1 MTIADQQIDD
11 FLQTWSQ
18 EFSRAVEMFSG
29 VMPVVSS
36 VRSAPPEKAALDTP
50 GILWWKQKFV
60 GSDAFTTWIAAQ
72 KSTWAALCPSENS
85 EDEAQKL
92 YLEMIGQAQT
102 GAATVASADAAEPIR
117 CDEGSVQAP
126 ESLEGLV
133 VFAIAIRFGD
143 REVEPLLYFVER
155 GAGRTLQNMI
165 PSKEAKTSLRQNDPE
180 PVTVSPML
188 DRLMRLEL
196 PLSVAIGRAVMPIG
210 EVLKITSGS
219 MVELDRRAEDPVELI
234 VHGTVVARGEVVS
247 VKGNYGVRIKE
258 IISKD
263 DRMSLYDPI

>member
-1 MTIADQQIDD
+1 MTIADQHIDD

-18 EFSRAVEMFSG
+18 EFTRAVEMFSG
-29 VMPVVSS
+29 AVPVVSS
-36 VRSAPPEKAALDTP
+36 VRSAAPEKATLESP
-50 GILWWKQKFV
+50 GIVWWKQKFE
-60 GSDAFTTWIAAQ
+60 GPDPFTTWIAAQ
-72 KSTWAALCPSENS
+72 KLTWAALAASENS

-92 YLEMIGQAQT
+92 YLEMITQAQT
-102 GAATVASADAAEPIR
+102 GLATVASADLPQPIR
-117 CDEGSVQAP
+117 CDEGSAEAP

-155 GAGRTLQNMI
+155 AAGRALQNLS
-165 PSKEAKTSLRQNDPE
+165 PAREAKTSLRQNGRE
-180 PVTVSPML
+180 PVTASPML
-188 DRLMRLEL
+188 DRLMKLEL
-196 PLSVAIGRAVMPIG
+196 PLSVALGRAVMPIG
-210 EVLKITSGS
+210 DVLKITSGS
-219 MVELDRRAEDPVELI
+219 MIELDRRAEDLVELI

-263 DRMSLYDPI
+263 DRMSLYDPT